1 MSDAPIRPDLPT
13 RDDVDLLSGR
23 FWAGDHHE
31 AFTWM
36 RSVAPV
42 YFDPNSQIWAI
53 TRYDDIK
60 AVSTD
65 PTRFSSAQGIRPE
78 SGPLPMMID
87 MDDPEHLGRRK
98 LVNRG
103 FTPKRVRQQRDD
115 VLAACDEIID
125 GICERGTADFV
136 TEIAAPLPMIMIGD
150 ALGVEPEDRR
160 ELLRWSDDMLSS
172 LTGDPTVLEKGGE
185 AFVAYSEYASR
196 VIADRRECPAD
207 DLMSVL
213 VHAEVDGDR
222 LDHDSLVQ
230 ESLLI
235 LIGGDETTRHVIS
248 GGMYQLLVHH
258 DQRQR
263 LAERPSDLIG
273 GAVEEMLRW
282 VTPIKNMARHVTT
295 DTAVGGADLRKGDRL
310 LLCYPSANRDEAVFD
325 DPFTFDIE
333 RHPNDHV
340 AFGFG
345 PHFCL
350 GNSLARLEIEVMVT
364 RLLERLPDLRLVDE
378 TEPDARAANF
388 ISGYETMPVEFTPT
402 APLVSPAR

>member
-1 MSDAPIRPDLPT
+1 MRAEAPL
-13 RDDVDLLSGR
+13 
-23 FWAGDHHE
+23 
-31 AFTWM
+31 
-36 RSVAPV
+36 
-42 YFDPNSQIWAI
+42 YFDPVSSTWAV
-53 TRYDDIK
+53 TRYQDIK
-60 AVSTD
+60 TVSTD
-65 PTRFSSAQGIRPE
+65 PHRFSSAQGIRPE

-87 MDDPEHLGRRK
+87 MDDPDHLRRRK

-103 FTPKRVRQQRDD
+103 FTPRRVREQRVD

-125 GICERGTADFV
+125 AICERGTADLV

-150 ALGVEPEDRR
+150 ALGVAPEDRR
-160 ELLRWSDDMLSS
+160 ELLQWSDDMLSS
-172 LTGDPTVLEKGGE
+172 LTGDIEVLEKGGE

-248 GGMYQLLVHH
+248 GGMYQLLRH
-258 DQRQR
+258 DEQRRR
-263 LAERPSDLIG
+263 LAARPDDLIAG
-273 GAVEEMLRW
+273 TVEEMLRW
-282 VTPIKNMARHVTT
+282 VSPIKNMARHVTA
-295 DTAVGGADLRKGDRL
+295 DTELAGVAMAEGDTL
-310 LLCYPSANRDEAVFD
+310 LLCYPSANRDETVFD
-325 DPFTFDIE
+325 DPFRFDIE

-350 GNSLARLEIEVMVT
+350 GNSLARLEIEIMVT
-364 RLLERLPDLRLVDE
+364 RLLERLPDLHLVDPA
-378 TEPDARAANF
+378 EPDSRAANF
-388 ISGYETMPVEFTPT
+388 ISGYESLPVAFTPT
-402 APLVSPAR
+402 SPGPWRPSG